1 MKTKL
6 SLCCIPV
13 AIFFGLIPVE
23 GAEVTG
29 RVRIIGRAPSA
40 SVETVVYAERL
51 DAATPVRP
59 GSYAITQ
66 RNRTFVP
73 SVVAVPL
80 GSKIEFPNAD
90 MIFHNVF
97 SLSRPDPFD
106 LGLYRG
112 GASRSRVFSQA
123 GTFLLF
129 CNIHPDMSAVILVLP
144 TSHIASTNQQGNYK
158 LDLPVG
164 RYRLVAWSPR
174 SEKVSAEIS
183 VSAGTQTVNEM
194 VLDESK
200 FVAMPHRNKFGQDYP
215 KSGYDPLK
223 SRKP

>member
-1 MKTKL
+1 MRNKL
-6 SLCCIPV
+6 SLFCVPL
-13 AIFFGLIPVE
+13 AILFGLIPLE

-29 RVRIIGRAPSA
+29 HIRILGRAPSA
-40 SVETVVYAERL
+40 SVETVVYAKRL
-51 DAATPVRP
+51 DAATTARP
-59 GSYAITQ
+59 GSYSIAQ
-66 RNRTFVP
+66 RNRAFVP
-73 SVVAVPL
+73 SVIAVPV

-144 TSHIASTNQQGNYK
+144 TSYIANTNQQGNFK
-158 LDLPVG
+158 LELPMG

-174 SEKVSAEIS
+174 SEKVSAEIN
-183 VSAGTQTVNEM
+183 VSGRTTVDEM

-223 SRKP
+223 GRKP

>member
-1 MKTKL
+1 MRNKL
-6 SLCCIPV
+6 SLFCVPLS
-13 AIFFGLIPVE
+13 IFFGLIPVE

-29 RVRIIGRAPSA
+29 RVRILGRAPSA
-40 SVETVVYAERL
+40 LVETIVYAERL
-51 DAATPVRP
+51 DSATPVRP
-59 GSYAITQ
+59 GSYVIAQ
-66 RNRTFVP
+66 RNRSFVP

-112 GASRSRVFSQA
+112 GASHSRVFSQS

-129 CNIHPDMSAVILVLP
+129 CNIHPDMSAAILVLP
-144 TSHIASTNQQGNYK
+144 TSYIANTNQQGNYK
-158 LDLPVG
+158 LELPVG

-174 SEKVSAEIS
+174 SEKVSTEIH
-183 VSAGTQTVNEM
+183 VSGGAQTVNEM

-200 FVAMPHRNKFGQDYP
+200 FVSMPHRNKFGQDYP

-223 SRKP
+223 GRKP

>member
-1 MKTKL
+1 MKNKL
-6 SLCCIPV
+6 LLFWMPLS
-13 AIFFGLIPVE
+13 IFFGLAPVE
-23 GAEVTG
+23 GTEVTG
-29 RVRIIGRAPSA
+29 RVRITGRAPSA
-40 SVETVVYAERL
+40 LVETVVYAERL

-66 RNRTFVP
+66 RNRSFVP

-90 MIFHNVF
+90 LIFHNVF

-106 LGLYRG
+106 LGLYRA
-112 GASRSRVFSQA
+112 GASRGRVFSQP

-144 TSHIASTNQQGNYK
+144 TSYIASTNLAGNYK
-158 LDLPVG
+158 LDLPAG

-174 SEKVSAEIS
+174 SEKVSVEIS
-183 VSAGTQTVNEM
+183 
-194 VLDESK
+194 
-200 FVAMPHRNKFGQDYP
+200 
-215 KSGYDPLK
+215 
-223 SRKP
+223 

>member
-1 MKTKL
+1 MKNKL
-6 SLCCIPV
+6 LLFFMA
-13 AIFFGLIPVE
+13 AIFWGGLPVV

-40 SVETVVYAERL
+40 LIETIVYAERL
-51 DAATPVRP
+51 DSATPVRP
-59 GSYAITQ
+59 GSYTITQ
-66 RNRTFVP
+66 RKRSFVP
-73 SVVAVPL
+73 SVLSVPV
-80 GSKIEFPNAD
+80 GSKIEFPNMD
-90 MIFHNVF
+90 LIFHNVF

-129 CNIHPDMSAVILVLP
+129 CNIHPEMSAVILVLP
-144 TSHIASTNQQGNYK
+144 TSYIANTNQEGNYK
-158 LDLPVG
+158 LDLPAG

-174 SEKVSAEIS
+174 SEKVSSEIS
-183 VSAGTQTVNEM
+183 ISGGTQTVNEI

-223 SRKP
+223 GRKP

>member
-1 MKTKL
+1 M
-6 SLCCIPV
+6 PV
-13 AIFFGLIPVE
+13 AIFWSVIRVE

-29 RVRIIGRAPSA
+29 RVRVTGRAPSVL
-40 SVETVVYAERL
+40 VETIVYAERL

-59 GSYAITQ
+59 GSYSITQ
-66 RNRTFVP
+66 RNRSFVP

-90 MIFHNVF
+90 LIFHNVF

-112 GASRSRVFSQA
+112 GASRGRVFSQA

-144 TSHIASTNQQGNYK
+144 TSYIANTDQQGNYK
-158 LDLPVG
+158 LELPAG

-183 VSAGTQTVNEM
+183 ISGGTQAVSEM

-200 FVAMPHRNKFGQDYP
+200 FVALPHRNKFGQDYP

-223 SRKP
+223 GRKP